1 VLLITSF
8 FLVSLEHA
16 NGSFTISHT
25 YERTVYTKVYIPHLQ
40 PGTTD
45 EMSPIFRYCVGVSI
59 QTEPDGSWNE
69 TSRYEGVF
77 SVRLEWYN
85 NTLFPYGFGVEFN
98 RSALSIADPRLA
110 NSIHLS
116 ETIVEPQGGNIWFSQ
131 PYEQSFFV
139 IRFDT
144 GRADS
149 FSPFAIDGGGVR
161 LHPQVTFVIWNGT
174 DPDTLSPTNFQ
185 GWFHADDFTYIKVKP
200 AATENLSEQAFQNYA
215 NVLQLLLILSNIGII
230 IIIVLMIV
238 LIYMQRKKSQEP
250 ARPNKLALIPSA
262 LRINLCK

>member
-1 VLLITSF
+1 MTPL
-8 FLVSLEHA
+8 
-16 NGSFTISHT
+16 
-25 YERTVYTKVYIPHLQ
+25 
-40 PGTTD
+40 
-45 EMSPIFRYCVGVSI
+45 FRYTVGVSI
-59 QTEPDGSWNE
+59 ETEPNGSWNE

-77 SVRLEWYN
+77 SVRLDWYK
-85 NTLFPYGFGVEFN
+85 NTLFPYGFAVEFN
-98 RSALSIADPRLA
+98 RSTLSIADPRLV

-161 LHPQVTFVIWNGT
+161 LNPQVAFVIWNGT
-174 DPDTLSPTNFQ
+174 DPDTLSPTSFQ

-200 AATENLSEQAFQNYA
+200 AATDNLSEQAFQNYA
-215 NVLQLLLILSNIGII
+215 NVLQILLILSNIGIVI
-230 IIIVLMIV
+230 IAVLIIV
-238 LIYMQRKKSQEP
+238 LIYMQRKKLQAS
-250 ARPNKLALIPSA
+250 AHPNKLTLISSA
-262 LRINLCK
+262 LRINLYKRLWFP